1 MGVGRQIPIVNNI
14 MSRAGW
20 GKSGILVL
28 GLANLGGGLVYR
40 AGVQVGG
47 ELVGPEGEEL
57 VGPEE

>member
-1 MGVGRQIPIVNNI
+1 

-40 AGVQVGG
+40 AGVPVEG

-57 VGPEE
+57 VGPEVCPEE